1 MCCSANPDAP
11 AEPAPLPR
19 SRSGV
24 PLHGRPAGASS
35 DRDRRDPTREPCGMW
50 RTWRRHETDTKF
62 FDTKSDREPSYHG
75 RAHTDTTQRAAPH
88 PACTYPGPAMATAR
102 WCLPARP
109 GAVRDVPLVFFFIC
123 IASEKCLL
131 FLVFSTA
138 SPIRHSR
145 PDSHDSHSAVEGTIV
160 CRVHASLGRPR
171 WRAACGRRMN
181 PRAAAGGAGG
191 ARRP

>member
-19 SRSGV
+19 SRSGA

-88 PACTYPGPAMATAR
+88 PACTYPGPGPAMATAR

-123 IASEKCLL
+123 IASEKCHL
-131 FLVFSTA
+131 FLVFSSTA
-138 SPIRHSR
+138 SPIFEARFCR
-145 PDSHDSHSAVEGTIV
+145 RGNYV

-171 WRAACGRRMN
+171 WRRGRL
-181 PRAAAGGAGG
+181 AGGG
-191 ARRP
+191 